1 MTHLIYTTHIV
12 KLFIETLLLLFFL
25 KYFLHIK
32 MTNNYY
38 QNLAE
43 KEKDK
48 RQKRSEKDIKILL
61 KKLLFN
67 T

>member
-1 MTHLIYTTHIV
+1 
-12 KLFIETLLLLFFL
+12 
-25 KYFLHIK
+25 